1 MSLEKNKSEAFFG
14 NNTLSLRGRGCLYY
28 FELNF
33 TKKKVFSRSQ
43 QNKFQHRKL
52 P

>member
-1 MSLEKNKSEAFFG
+1 MSLEKNKSKAFLG
-14 NNTLSLRGRGCLYY
+14 NNTLSLRGRGAFIN

-33 TKKKVFSRSQ
+33 TKKVFSRSQ